1 MFGALASLRSV
12 VLALS
17 LAAIVLIAACGG
29 GGSKTVTD
37 AGKIAS
43 STPGTHGTQA
53 AETALGLLPKL
64 DDIGFKLVQTGKPT
78 VNQTGLDAAIG
89 QYARTTPTAMTARIE
104 ISLYPDVAKATSQFG
119 VLSDALQN
127 PPPGLFGPDTSQQ
140 DTDRPGPG
148 DQGKSYVTS
157 TPDGQG
163 NYVWSDSYRFGRSFV
178 VVYTLGTDAKDA
190 LTVRKTIGERLAAE
204 IK

>member
-1 MFGALASLRSV
+1 VLGALGSRRSLLGAVLLAAAVMFG
-12 VLALS
+12 
-17 LAAIVLIAACGG
+17 AACGG

-43 STPGTHGTQA
+43 STPGTPQT
-53 AETALGLLPKL
+53 AETALGLMPKL
-64 DDIGFKLVQTGKPT
+64 DDIGFKLMQTGKPT

-140 DTDRPGPG
+140 DTARPGPG

-178 VVYTLGTDAKDA
+178 VVYTLGADAKDA